1 MEDEKLMMEFGPMR
15 AENQRMRKALEQ
27 IMAYEPKTG
36 EKANSTAYSLK
47 IIAKMGLGLR

>member
-1 MEDEKLMMEFGPMR
+1 MDKETEMEFGPMR
-15 AENQRMRKALEQ
+15 AENQRMRQALEQ

-47 IIAKMGLGLR
+47 ILAKMGLGLR

>member
-1 MEDEKLMMEFGPMR
+1 MENKLEMEFGPMR
-15 AENQRMRKALEQ
+15 AENQRMRQALEQ